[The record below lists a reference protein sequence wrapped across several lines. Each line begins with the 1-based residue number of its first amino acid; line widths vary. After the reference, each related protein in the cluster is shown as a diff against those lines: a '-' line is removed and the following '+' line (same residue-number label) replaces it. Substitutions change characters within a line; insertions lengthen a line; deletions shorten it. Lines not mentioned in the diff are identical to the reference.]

1 MEHTHTQTH
10 IDGTLVIVPR
20 RFYGLLFLSLS
31 LARCSCKITLH
42 TYAMLCY
49 ALCRSNSY
57 YSCMLLCILFYNCR
71 ILHWIRMQRSRAQH
85 STLRTFIVSTF
96 IWYVDIFIGIWLLLP
111 LLLVVVV
118 LEWLFRIIFSFFF
131 RFLFLFRSL
140 FFFFSSHFNSHFGQ
154 VEICRKRPTQINSH
168 PKLVCMWS

>member
-20 RFYGLLFLSLS
+20 RFYGLLFPSLS
-31 LARCSCKITLH
+31 CSLAVRVKSLCTH
-42 TYAMLCY
+42 MLCY

-131 RFLFLFRSL
+131 AFC
-140 FFFFSSHFNSHFGQ
+140 FFFVRRFSFFLLISIHTLDRSKF
-154 VEICRKRPTQINSH
+154 VESVQRR
-168 PKLVCMWS
+168 